1 MIRERNIASWTYAAG
16 SSQVVEL
23 PRDAVY
29 HILQIEGSGALTSQM
44 PTSGTQ
50 TCFSD
55 CFPFDILKNIRLLRN
70 GSDVVYQSNGCLLAR
85 EHYYL
90 NETFPHARLFTQ
102 GTSLETLLVSS
113 TSGALGGKGITV
125 PANDEGIGMTQVSFC
140 VATAA
145 AAATTIV
152 NFDFQ
157 VDLYLQMGPSD
168 LYYGTLVDARRLSS
182 YQLALDYA
190 AVADVAVPGSGN
202 INTIACTG
210 RVLSYDQDNVATD
223 TDYGTFKRS
232 QLSLSNLTYGST
244 NQQILLTRGNYYHG
258 IIIDKL
264 AAKTASTTVLFHE
277 NGIIQSLVNRL
288 NTNFQLRN
296 VNWEDLQRKNQA
308 DGCANN
314 AYSGSRG
321 LPNGCAYLYFP
332 CAGDRASELVP
343 SHAFDQ
349 FDLLVNLASAT
360 SIVTA
365 TANSGINGP
374 ENGATTASTNP
385 TFNVLLEEV
394 IPGVSM
400 GDSYPT
406 AAQAGSRRAT
416 SAKPYAK

>member
-1 MIRERNIASWTYAAG
+1 MIRERTLASWTYAAG
-16 SSQVVEL
+16 SSQVVDL

-29 HILQIEGSGALTSQM
+29 HIIQIEGTGAFTSQM
-44 PTSGTQ
+44 PTTGTQ
-50 TCFSD
+50 TTFSD

-90 NETFPHARLFTQ
+90 NETFPHARLYTQ
-102 GTSLETLLVSS
+102 GTSLETLLLSS
-113 TSGALGGKGITV
+113 TAGALGGKGVTV
-125 PANDEGIGMTQVSFC
+125 PANDEGIGMTQVAFA

-168 LYYGTLVDARRLSS
+168 LYYGTLVDARRLAS
-182 YQLALDYA
+182 YQMAFDYA
-190 AVADVAVPGSGN
+190 NVADYSIPGSGN
-202 INTIACTG
+202 VNSCVCVGRIN
-210 RVLSYDQDNVATD
+210 SYDQDNVATD

-232 QLSLSNLTYGST
+232 QLSISNLTYGST
-244 NQQILLTRGNYYHG
+244 NQQLLLTRGNYYHG
-258 IIIDKL
+258 IVIDEL

-277 NGIIQSLVNRL
+277 NAVIQSLINRL

-296 VNWEDLQRKNQA
+296 ANWEDLQRKNQA

-314 AYSGSRG
+314 AFSGSRG
-321 LPNGCAYLYFP
+321 LPNGCAYLYYP
-332 CAGDRASELVP
+332 VTGDRASELVP

-349 FDLLVNLASAT
+349 FDLLVNIASST
-360 SIVTA
+360 SITTG
-365 TANSGINGP
+365 TANTGINGP

-385 TFNVLLEEV
+385 TLNILLEEI

-416 SAKPYAK
+416 SAKPYAR